1 MAYLLQFFLD
11 HECINQNLLLDWYY
25 NNDPNGYIGYE
36 EARQLAKPF
45 IESIL
50 TNNTTGKGGIELIL
64 LYFF

>member
-1 MAYLLQFFLD
+1 MAYLLKFFLD

-25 NNDPNGYIGYE
+25 NNDANGYIGYE

-45 IESIL
+45 IGSIL
-50 TNNTTGKGGIELIL
+50 TNNTGKVGIELIL

>member
-1 MAYLLQFFLD
+1 MAYLLKFFLN
-11 HECINQNLLLDWYY
+11 HECINQNLLLDWYD

-36 EARQLAKPF
+36 EARQLARPF

-50 TNNTTGKGGIELIL
+50 TNNTGKVGIELIL